1 MIGIAQKVLAFAV
14 TLGVL
19 ITFHELGHYLIA
31 RLVGVKVLRFSIGFG
46 RVIWSRRVGRDG
58 TEWAL
63 SVLPLGGYVKMVD
76 EREGEVAPSD
86 LPRAFNRQSVWKR
99 AAIVVAGPLANLLL
113 AVLLFTGTYVVGVP
127 GQRAV
132 LATPPAATP
141 AAAAGLA
148 AGEIVR
154 AVDDTAVRSW
164 QDLRWHLLR
173 ASGQDD
179 ATLTVERP
187 DGTHATRKLALGS
200 LRSSDWEGDFLAALG
215 LRIDLG
221 APRVNEVL
229 PDKPA
234 AAAGLRA
241 GDTIVAVDGVPM
253 RSPADVAT
261 TTNAHPGERL
271 RFTLR
276 REGATSDIEV
286 VPEATEQDGRRIGI
300 AGMRLG
306 VDPSAVASLAVTV
319 RYGPVEALLQGAS
332 KTWDLSVFTLQMLGR
347 ILSGSASLKN
357 ISGPLTMADYAG
369 QSAQA
374 GALTFIG
381 YLALISIS
389 LGVLNLLPVPIL
401 DGGHLLYYLVEV
413 FKGSPVSDRVLEVG
427 QRIGMAVLAL
437 LMALALF
444 NDLTRFF

>member
-1 MIGIAQKVLAFAV
+1 VIGIAQKVLAFAV

-46 RVIWSRRVGRDG
+46 RVIWSRRIGRDG

-86 LPRAFNRQSVWKR
+86 LPRAFNRQSVGKR

-113 AVLLFTGTYVVGVP
+113 AVLLFTGTYLVGVP

-132 LATPPAATP
+132 LAAPPAASP

-154 AVDDTAVRSW
+154 AVDDTAVQSW

-173 ASGQDD
+173 VSGQDD

-200 LRSSDWEGDFLAALG
+200 LQSSDWEGDFLAALG

-276 REGATSDIEV
+276 REGATFDIEV
-286 VPEATEQDGRRIGI
+286 VPEATEQNGHRIGI

-306 VDPSAVASLAVTV
+306 VDPAAVASLAVTV
-319 RYGPVEALLQGAS
+319 RYGPAQALLQGAS

-374 GALTFIG
+374 GPLTFIG

-401 DGGHLLYYLVEV
+401 DGGHLLYYLVEI